1 MQDALADIEIL
12 KEESVRQEAYINDTL
27 NRFREITIHFES
39 MKNYVTQQQIKLD
52 NCAHEMN
59 ARSEVEASLKKEL
72 ADKSAELDKLIEKM
86 SRL

>member
-39 MKNYVTQQQIKLD
+39 MKNYVAHQQIKLD
-52 NCAHEMN
+52 GYAHELS
-59 ARSEVEASLKKEL
+59 ARSEAEKILKKEL
-72 ADKSAELDKLIEKM
+72 AAKCTELDKLIEKM
-86 SRL
+86 SKL